1 MTESQ
6 QTRLF
11 KKGIWIKEQQGSLTM
26 GSLADDTQPVMKVP
40 DDLCERIYAFESE
53 MMDALYGEKRQ
64 EFDPDRIDM
73 EKLLARIEK
82 QFAGSRL
89 RVSFSAPPGTV
100 FKSDYDTIFTL
111 LEKLVESSLKTD
123 ASGNR
128 ADPLIYINA
137 SILDNHL
144 CIIYRDSDMVSD
156 PSAVK
161 AVISRTKT
169 RLGGEVDYKS
179 TPGEKSYYDIMI
191 PGG

>member
-1 MTESQ
+1 M
-6 QTRLF
+6 
-11 KKGIWIKEQQGSLTM
+11 I
-26 GSLADDTQPVMKVP
+26 
-40 DDLCERIYAFESE
+40 
-53 MMDALYGEKRQ
+53 DALYGENRQ
-64 EFDPDRIDM
+64 EFEPDRIDM

-89 RVSFSAPPGTV
+89 RVSFSAPPGTI
-100 FKSDYDTIFTL
+100 FKSDYDIIFTL

-123 ASGNR
+123 NSGNSL
-128 ADPLIYINA
+128 DPLIYINA

-144 CIIYRDSDMVSD
+144 CIIYRDSEMVSD

-161 AVISRTKT
+161 GVMDQVKT

-191 PGG
+191 PGFEG